1 MSGIK
6 ECFGERKIEDGT
18 KRFPGGFC
26 LYTTGTSLVE
36 KKIFYTLLIEMQN
49 GI

>member
-6 ECFGERKIEDGT
+6 ECFGKRKIEHGT

-26 LYTTGTSLVE
+26 LYTTPQAKV
-36 KKIFYTLLIEMQN
+36 
-49 GI
+49 